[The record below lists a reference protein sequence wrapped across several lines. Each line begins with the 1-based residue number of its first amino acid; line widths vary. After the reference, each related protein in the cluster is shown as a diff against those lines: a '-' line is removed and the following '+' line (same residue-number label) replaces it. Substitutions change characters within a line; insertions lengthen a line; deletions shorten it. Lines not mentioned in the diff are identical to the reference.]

1 MQNYR
6 RVIGDIGISSG
17 KSRSAPWLA
26 LQGLAG
32 RVGRGQASSA
42 QGKRQSLPSDGR
54 LGLGKAQV
62 LLMQGSGE

>member
-1 MQNYR
+1 MQSYR
-6 RVIGDIGISSG
+6 RVIGDIGNSSG

-26 LQGLAG
+26 LQGRAG
-32 RVGRGQASSA
+32 ASGPGQGTDA

-54 LGLGKAQV
+54 LGREKAQG